1 MNHNLPVP
9 KKKAGRITQQPWHAI
24 HQLTAALVRTPTGH
38 PHPQSLPAA
47 ARIAAFD
54 FGHLEAATKTMAWT
68 TGPFGD
74 VALSERP
81 YYNWGTDTVMPMS
94 CGKNPALV
102 PQCRSGLLCRF
113 S

>member
-9 KKKAGRITQQPWHAI
+9 NKKAGRITQQPWHAI

-54 FGHLEAATKTMAWT
+54 FGHLEAAKKTWL
-68 TGPFGD
+68 GQPGCKD
-74 VALSERP
+74 VPLSERP
-81 YYNWGTDTVMPMS
+81 
-94 CGKNPALV
+94 
-102 PQCRSGLLCRF
+102 F
-113 S
+113 